1 MTALDKNKIIGAG
14 FGLLAAVI
22 WGAWPVFSKLAA
34 NDNLLAVDI
43 TALRFGVAGCLLL
56 PVLLY
61 QGIKLKQIATKG
73 IMLALGAGA
82 PYVLLATTGLTL
94 APNAH
99 FGIIAPTSMLA
110 FTALG
115 SILWLNEPV
124 STARVVGI
132 LLILTGIVVVGG
144 NGLGDISVDT
154 LLGDLMFLGCG
165 MLWASYTLLCRR
177 WNINPWTAT
186 ALVSVVSMGFYL
198 PVYWLGFNSQ
208 LSQQPLN
215 TLVFHGVF
223 QGIVVA
229 ILALYFYSK
238 AISLLGSS
246 NSAIFTA
253 LVPPVS
259 LLLGAIV
266 LNEQI
271 SLVEYL
277 GLSFVCAGMLFA
289 LELFRLPN
297 APLVKIPSRIFTI
310 LYNKLK

>member
-1 MTALDKNKIIGAG
+1 MSTTQNNKIIGAG

-22 WGAWPVFSKLAA
+22 WGAWPVFSIVAA
-34 NDNLLAVDI
+34 NDNLLTTDI
-43 TALRFGVAGCLLL
+43 AALRFGVAGCLLL

-73 IMLALGAGA
+73 VLLAFGAGA

-99 FGIIAPTSMLA
+99 FGIIGPTSMLA
-110 FTALG
+110 FTTLG
-115 SILWLNEPV
+115 CIVWLKEPV
-124 STARVVGI
+124 RMSRIIGV
-132 LLILTGIVVVGG
+132 LLILIGIFVVGG
-144 NGLGDISVDT
+144 SGLNDVSLDT

-165 MLWASYTLLCRR
+165 LLWASYSLLCRH
-177 WNINPWTAT
+177 WQVNPWTAT
-186 ALVSVVSMGFYL
+186 ALVSVVSMVLYL
-198 PVYWLGFNSQ
+198 PIYWLGLDSQ
-208 LSQQPLN
+208 LSEQPIS
-215 TLVFHGVF
+215 TLALHGLF

-229 ILALYFYSK
+229 ILALYFFSK
-238 AISLLGSS
+238 AISLLGPST
-246 NSAIFTA
+246 SAIFTA

-259 LLLGAIV
+259 LLLGAVV

-289 LELFRLPN
+289 LELFQRSE
-297 APLVKIPSRIFTI
+297 APLVKPQPD
-310 LYNKLK
+310 